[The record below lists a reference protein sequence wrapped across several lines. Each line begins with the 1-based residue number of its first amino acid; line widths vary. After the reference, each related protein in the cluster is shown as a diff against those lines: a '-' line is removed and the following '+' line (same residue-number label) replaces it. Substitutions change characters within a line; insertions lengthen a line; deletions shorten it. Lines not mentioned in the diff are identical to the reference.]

1 MTEIEQRI
9 AIAKFCGV
17 IKLSDG
23 PWTGLVPEYLA
34 DLNAMH
40 EAEKRLSIDQCVV
53 YNETLGKICVPITS
67 LFRRS
72 QADGYLFHATAAQ
85 RAEAFLKTIGV
96 WVYKQEATRLAGL
109 AQLRESTA
117 TGKTSPTTEEILD
130 DLRADRG
137 SV

>member
-40 EAEKRLSIDQCVV
+40 EVEKRLSIDQCRV
-53 YNETLGKICVPITS
+53 YNETLAKICVPIAS
-67 LFRRS
+67 LFRGV

-85 RAEAFLKTIGV
+85 RAEALLKTIGR
-96 WVYKQEATRLAGL
+96 WMPDRLAKL

-137 SV
+137 